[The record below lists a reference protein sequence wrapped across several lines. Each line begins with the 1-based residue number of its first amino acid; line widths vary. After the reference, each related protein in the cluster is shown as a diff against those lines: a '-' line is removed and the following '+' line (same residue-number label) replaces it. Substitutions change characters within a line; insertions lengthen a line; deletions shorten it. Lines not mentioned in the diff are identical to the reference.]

1 VFSYKFDTHSFLTKF
16 KARLCVRGDRQ
27 PCNELDTYAATL
39 AGTTFR
45 VLMAICAKFDLETR
59 QFDAV
64 NAFTNSDLDETIY
77 CEMPKGFKRRG
88 WCWKLLK
95 ALYGLRRSPL
105 LWYRE
110 LSSKLK
116 ELGLEPIYEDACV
129 FHDGKILV
137 FFYVDD
143 IIVMFRKE
151 SQARFEQV
159 KRGLFQAYE
168 MKDLGELK
176 WFLGIQ
182 IIRDRLNRKLWL
194 CQSAYIEKIAAR
206 FHLQGIGRT
215 RADIP
220 MKTNNLVKYEG
231 EASANSVEFY
241 QSKVGS
247 VQYPAT
253 ITRADVARTTTK
265 LAEFLLNPGP
275 VHHEAADQ
283 CIRYLHNTKNLAIC
297 YSGSADDALICMS
310 DASFADHVSDRKSSQ
325 GYVMKLFGGLILW
338 KAGKQNTVT
347 TSSTEAELLALTNC
361 AKELIALDRLLTQIQ
376 LRLDGPLVL
385 KCDNN
390 QTIRLLTA
398 EYAKLFTKLR
408 HVDVHHHWLRQEV
421 QRQALQV
428 GWVPTS
434 EMIADGLTKALP
446 RQRFERFVDQLGL
459 VDVTGII
466 QAQEETDDS

>member
-1 VFSYKFDTHSFLTKF
+1 
-16 KARLCVRGDRQ
+16 
-27 PCNELDTYAATL
+27 
-39 AGTTFR
+39 
-45 VLMAICAKFDLETR
+45 MAICAKFDLETR

-110 LSSKLK
+110 LSLKLK

-253 ITRADVARTTTK
+253 ITRADVAHTTTK
-265 LAEFLLNPGP
+265 LTEFLLNPRL
-275 VHHEAADQ
+275 VHHKAAD
-283 CIRYLHNTKNLAIC
+283 
-297 YSGSADDALICMS
+297 
-310 DASFADHVSDRKSSQ
+310 
-325 GYVMKLFGGLILW
+325 
-338 KAGKQNTVT
+338 
-347 TSSTEAELLALTNC
+347 
-361 AKELIALDRLLTQIQ
+361 
-376 LRLDGPLVL
+376 
-385 KCDNN
+385 
-390 QTIRLLTA
+390 
-398 EYAKLFTKLR
+398 
-408 HVDVHHHWLRQEV
+408 
-421 QRQALQV
+421 
-428 GWVPTS
+428 
-434 EMIADGLTKALP
+434 
-446 RQRFERFVDQLGL
+446 
-459 VDVTGII
+459 
-466 QAQEETDDS
+466 